1 VITLNYIQCPK
12 CGCHGKQ
19 ENFML
24 MSSPPQN
31 QYTCLNPACKHI
43 WYTQMRTWE
52 VYSDGT
58 AEVKPVETKAVPV
71 PNNVTLIGDDYV
83 KIASPSGNVWNV
95 LEHSAPGPVGL
106 TVHQREQALRMMKDY
121 DRAINDCDHFQNLL
135 LRVTKLI
142 TYDKAILALQTE
154 VKKVLFGDQPDTEPE
169 QKATEPEPKQK
180 VTKVVWY
187 ARANGIPMGPFDSQV
202 KAAKALW
209 SGRQGIP
216 KDAFVWPVEEE
227 HELP

>member
-1 VITLNYIQCPK
+1 MN
-12 CGCHGKQ
+12 
-19 ENFML
+19 
-24 MSSPPQN
+24 
-31 QYTCLNPACKHI
+31 
-43 WYTQMRTWE
+43 TWE

-58 AEVKPVETKAVPV
+58 TEVKPVETKAVPV
-71 PNNVTLIGDDYV
+71 PNNVTLIGEDYV

-135 LRVTKLI
+135 LKVTKLI

-154 VKKVLFGDQPDTEPE
+154 VKKVLFGEQPETEPE
-169 QKATEPEPKQK
+169 QKA
-180 VTKVVWY
+180 TKVVWY

-202 KAAKALW
+202 NAAKALW

-216 KDAFVWPVEEE
+216 KDAFVWPVEEGE
-227 HELP
+227 E